1 MDAGI
6 VSVQVVEAAL
16 LGVAQRFVRSANI
29 NEFLRRY
36 ILVVRVVVRVPLY
49 SELAVGVPAR
59 RKGKPAPPVLLVRYG
74 SSTWHPL
81 YLLLACAA
89 IEPEDAVWVPF
100 SVRKAMLVREH
111 WQNAL
116 HVVTGTRMT
125 IDTVSGGSRRIAST
139 NHHYRTATISYEAKV
154 NEIDNRVVTG
164 CSKRTR
170 DLP

>member
-59 RKGKPAPPVLLVRYG
+59 RKGKPAPPVLLVRCG
-74 SSTWHPL
+74 SSDGALTL
-81 YLLLACAA
+81 SLARLRCDRARGCGMDPVPRAQSNGASAA
-89 IEPEDAVWVPF
+89 
-100 SVRKAMLVREH
+100 
-111 WQNAL
+111 
-116 HVVTGTRMT
+116 
-125 IDTVSGGSRRIAST
+125 RRIA
-139 NHHYRTATISYEAKV
+139 R
-154 NEIDNRVVTG
+154 
-164 CSKRTR
+164 
-170 DLP
+170 